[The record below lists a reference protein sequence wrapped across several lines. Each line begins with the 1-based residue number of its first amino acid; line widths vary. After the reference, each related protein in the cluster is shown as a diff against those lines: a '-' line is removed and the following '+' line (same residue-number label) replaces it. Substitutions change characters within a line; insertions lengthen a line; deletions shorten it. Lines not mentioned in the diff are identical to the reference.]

1 MSAILFKYTKL
12 FFNEIWSLLLMMAP
26 YLLIGMFVSGLISI
40 FINKDLVF
48 KHIGSK
54 TFTSIFKSTIFGVPM
69 PLCSCGVIPVA
80 ATLKESGASKGA
92 TIAFLV
98 STPQT
103 GFDSIFLTYGML
115 GPVFAIFR
123 PVAAFISGLISGVI
137 INKYDD
143 DEHYHTTEVHNDTSG
158 GHSYIERIKLG
169 VKYGFY
175 TLPKDIVVPLFQG
188 IIIAAVIS
196 VLIPPNFIA
205 ENFSSQSNIMYFL
218 MLLVSLPV
226 YVCATASIPIGLAL
240 MAKGL
245 SAGAVFVFLMA
256 GPATN
261 AASINVVKNILGKKT
276 MYFYLSL
283 ISSTAIIFGFILDSF
298 AEISIPKMIQHSHEH
313 SNDGY
318 GTLFLTI
325 FFLIILIHSYLVNYD
340 HSKIKDNSQNQSSA
354 KKEKVL
360 LVVKGMTCSHCKD
373 SVETAANS
381 CEGVEETIVDLATGQ
396 VTILGK
402 GFESKVIKEKIIN
415 RGFTISS

>member
-1 MSAILFKYTKL
+1 MSNILFKYINL
-12 FFNEIWSLLLMMAP
+12 FLIEIWSLILMMAP

-40 FINKDLVF
+40 FINKNF
-48 KHIGSK
+48 IYKHIGPKS
-54 TFTSIFKSTIFGVPM
+54 FTSILKSTIFGVPM

-123 PVAAFISGLISGVI
+123 PVAAFISGLISGVM

-143 DEHYHTTEVHNDTSG
+143 DEHHHTSEVHNNTNEDDSFFV
-158 GHSYIERIKLG
+158 RIKLG

-175 TLPKDIVVPLFQG
+175 TLPRDIVVPLFQG
-188 IIIAAVIS
+188 VIIAAVIS

-205 ENFSSQSNIMYFL
+205 ENFSTQSNIMYFL
-218 MLLVSLPV
+218 MLLVSLPL

-240 MAKGL
+240 MGKGL

-261 AASINVVKNILGKKT
+261 AASINIVKNILGKKT
-276 MYFYLSL
+276 MYYYLSL

-298 AEISIPKMIQHSHEH
+298 ASIPFSDMVHQSHEH
-313 SNDGY
+313 SIDGY
-318 GTLFLTI
+318 GSLLLAISFLF
-325 FFLIILIHSYLVNYD
+325 ILGHSYIINYD
-340 HSKIKDNSQNQSSA
+340 ETKLNKKDQSEPPVIQ
-354 KKEKVL
+354 KKALLKVE
-360 LVVKGMTCSHCKD
+360 GMTCSHCKE
-373 SVETAANS
+373 SVETAVNG
-381 CEGVEETIVDLATGQ
+381 CTGVEETIVDLATGQ

-402 GFESKVIKEKIIN
+402 DFENKVIKEKIIN
-415 RGFTISS
+415 RGFTITS

>member
-1 MSAILFKYTKL
+1 MNSLIKYIILFL
-12 FFNEIWSLLLMMAP
+12 NEIWSLLLMMAP
-26 YLLIGMFVSGLISI
+26 YLLFGMLISGLLSI
-40 FINKDLVF
+40 FINKDFVF

-54 TFTSIFKSTIFGVPM
+54 NFISIFKSTIFGVPM

-143 DEHYHTTEVHNDTSG
+143 DEHIHLPEVYEERNKNEPFFD
-158 GHSYIERIKLG
+158 RIKLG

-188 IIIAAVIS
+188 ILIAAVIS

-205 ENFSSQSNIMYFL
+205 ENFSSRSNVMYFL
-218 MLLVSLPV
+218 MLLVSLPL

-298 AEISIPKMIQHSHEH
+298 TTITIPNMIHQSHEH
-313 SNDGY
+313 SNNGY

-325 FFLIILIHSYLVNYD
+325 SFLLILAHSYFINYD
-340 HSKIKDNSQNQSSA
+340 ESKVNKNNQNESSTLQ
-354 KKEKVL
+354 KKVL
-360 LVVKGMTCSHCKD
+360 LTVEGMTCSHCKE
-373 SVETAANS
+373 SVETAVSS
-381 CEGVEETIVDLATGQ
+381 CNGVEETNVDLATGK
-396 VTILGK
+396 VTITGK
-402 GFESKVIKEKIIN
+402 GFEESVIKQKIIN
-415 RGFTISS
+415 RGFTLKN

>member
-1 MSAILFKYTKL
+1 MNNLIKYIILFL
-12 FFNEIWSLLLMMAP
+12 NEIWSLTLMMAP
-26 YLLIGMFVSGLISI
+26 YLLLGMLISGLLSI
-40 FINKDLVF
+40 FINKDFVF

-54 TFTSIFKSTIFGVPM
+54 NFISIFKSTIFGVPM

-92 TIAFLV
+92 TVAFLV

-123 PVAAFISGLISGVI
+123 PFAAFISGLISGVI

-143 DEHYHTTEVHNDTSG
+143 DEHNHLTEVYEGRNENRPFFD
-158 GHSYIERIKLG
+158 RIKLG

-188 IIIAAVIS
+188 ILIAAVIS

-205 ENFSSQSNIMYFL
+205 ENFSSRSNIMYFL
-218 MLLVSLPV
+218 MLLVSLPL

-261 AASINVVKNILGKKT
+261 AASINVVKNVLGKKT

-298 AEISIPKMIQHSHEH
+298 TTITIPNMIHQSHEH
-313 SNDGY
+313 SNNGY

-325 FFLIILIHSYLVNYD
+325 SFLLILAHSYFINYD
-340 HSKIKDNSQNQSSA
+340 ESKVNKNNQNESSTLQ
-354 KKEKVL
+354 KKVL
-360 LVVKGMTCSHCKD
+360 LTVEGMTCSHCKE
-373 SVETAANS
+373 SVETAVSS
-381 CEGVEETIVDLATGQ
+381 CNGVEETNVDLATGK
-396 VTILGK
+396 VTITGK
-402 GFESKVIKEKIIN
+402 GFEESVIKQKIIN
-415 RGFTISS
+415 RGFTLNN